1 MKKKKLIF
9 ASILLLIIAIPLVIT
24 FGNFDGL
31 SFLKT
36 TKLLG
41 DASRSDSGYTYK
53 QIGIESSVIYGSTL
67 PDFKVSST
75 SRTHRTT
82 YVSYIGRDG
91 ETHYGYPIFFHEAQK
106 DGRYYFGYCLHM
118 GYRAWAKTEDGD
130 TPTLTAYIYDGKDF
144 DEGFIE
150 NTAGVDL
157 NSNQIKMLE
166 ALLSVAHQ
174 YSSDHTRS
182 ISDMSDDEATEAFV
196 TQLLIWEIVEGGR
209 TYWGGAHP
217 DYAADDSG
225 FVRVATHYSDIYN
238 RLMAE
243 ASNAQASMFGET
255 HTDGG
260 SYELVWNNNTKK
272 YQRQIDVGDYKCSKA
287 SGANIDVSQNGN
299 TITVTATTQV
309 KNAGIECSKVIGSGS
324 NKWIY
329 YKFDNVSN
337 QWQDIVNGTAGKTLT
352 KSYRVS
358 STGSNVKVIKQ
369 DASGKTLDNVKF
381 KLTQGN
387 TVINLDGN
395 GSAKTLN
402 VGGRY
407 TLTEIETSTPHGYK
421 TMNEAQITFDFASQA
436 VSSSSNKVTASF
448 DTNSNTYILTVK
460 NDVVD
465 FRIRKT
471 AEDEKVAVKG
481 ARFEVFNGGGFNTP
495 VKFDKSG
502 CTYTYNKDKGAY
514 TYLQDNACSDYSLL
528 LLAKGTYK
536 VVETDVPSPYKLASD
551 IKDRT
556 HYLYVDD
563 NYKVYDCRGDSSC
576 KSPQPTNQN
585 IFPVKNYTT
594 KVNVKKTG
602 AGGKALAGVKFVLL
616 DQSKNTYINST
627 TTNGVYNYSGTTA
640 EVSNATVYVTNG
652 KGIITVNNLDPG
664 TYFFKEI
671 ETVDPYVLP
680 EGDDAYTKVV
690 IVMTKDGPKVNNKLN
705 NPSIDISNATKEFNF
720 YKVDENGNYL
730 SGGKYKVQKY
740 NEDKGKYEDIKLSS
754 VENDGTYQEEADV
767 FKEDEKEGKVQFTL
781 AHGIATFI
789 EMAPS
794 STYRVVEIEAPKG
807 YQITDVENSAVI
819 KIDKNGYAKGSASI
833 INQSKHIEG
842 SSAQAE
848 LIIEIQ
854 TGQTVIRYGLI
865 ITGTLIIIAS
875 LMGALIFI
883 SKKRK

>member
-24 FGNFDGL
+24 FGNIDGL

-36 TKLLG
+36 VKLLG

-67 PDFKVSST
+67 PNFKVSST
-75 SRTHRTT
+75 SRTHKTT

-130 TPTLTAYIYDGKDF
+130 TPTLTAYIYEGKDF

-174 YSSDHTRS
+174 YSPDHTRS

-287 SGANIDVSQNGN
+287 SGANIDVSQSGN

-324 NKWIY
+324 NNWIY

-337 QWQDIVNGTAGKTLT
+337 QWQDIVNGIAGKTLT

-358 STGSNVKVIKQ
+358 SIGSNVKVIKQ
-369 DASGKTLDNVKF
+369 DASGKTLDKTSKFSLKQGSNVI
-381 KLTQGN
+381 T
-387 TVINLDGN
+387 LDGN
-395 GSAKTLN
+395 KEAKALT
-402 VGGRY
+402 VGGQY
-407 TLTEIETSTPHGYK
+407 TLTETVTPHGYK
-421 TMNEAQITFDFASQA
+421 GISETIINFDFASQTA
-436 VSSSSNKVTASF
+436 TSSSNKVSVRF
-448 DTNSNTYILTVK
+448 DSNSNTYIITVK
-460 NDVVD
+460 NDTKD
-465 FRIRKT
+465 FKI
-471 AEDEKVAVKG
+471 VKKGENEVLLPG
-481 ARFEVFNGGGFNTP
+481 ATFEIYNGNGFSNR
-495 VKFDKSG
+495 VKFDKNK
-502 CTYTYNKDKGAY
+502 CVYTYNTSGAK
-514 TYLQDNACSDYSLL
+514 TDLQDDSCAKYSLL
-528 LLAKGTYK
+528 LLPKGIYK
-536 VVETDVPSPYKLASD
+536 VVETNVPAPYKLTSS
-551 IKDRT
+551 IEDRT
-556 HYLYVDD
+556 YYLYVGDD
-563 NYKVYDCRGDSSC
+563 YKVYDCQGDPKC
-576 KSPQPTNQN
+576 NKSQPTNN
-585 IFPVKNYTT
+585 NEFTVKNYKT
-594 KVNVKKTG
+594 KVEVNKIG
-602 AGGKALAGVKFVLL
+602 GGGKPLAGVKFVLL
-616 DQSKNTYINST
+616 NKNKNIYINSRT
-627 TTNGVYNYSGTTA
+627 ENGEYYYSGTVS
-640 EVSNATVYVTNG
+640 EISNATVYVTNNKG
-652 KGIITVNNLDPG
+652 KITVNDLDPN
-664 TYFFKEI
+664 TYYFKEV
-671 ETVDPYVLP
+671 ETIDPYVLP
-680 EGDDAYTKVV
+680 EGDDALTRV
-690 IVMTKDGPKVNNKLN
+690 IIEMTKDGPKVNNKLK

-720 YKVDENGNYL
+720 NKVDENGNYL
-730 SGGKYKVQKY
+730 AGGKYKVQKY
-740 NEDKGKYEDIKLSS
+740 NDEKGKYEDIKLSS
-754 VENDGTYQEEADV
+754 VENDGTYQEEADI
-767 FKEDEKEGKVQFTL
+767 FKVDEKEGKVQFTL

-807 YQITDVENSAVI
+807 YQLADVESSAVI
-819 KIDKNGYAKGSASI
+819 KLDKNGYAKGSASI

-865 ITGTLIIIAS
+865 ITGTLIIIAG